1 VNDLL
6 NRLLEIAR
14 GMWRF
19 RWPAM
24 ITAWIVCVLGWAV
37 VLVMPDTFEAS
48 ARVFVDT
55 RTALSQVTQGIA
67 VDTNVETQLQ
77 RVRQALLGGPQLE
90 AVAKEAGLGAPGRTP
105 QQHQAMMAR
114 LRDKIQIS
122 GTLAHDNAAAGLY
135 VISYQ
140 DTDRDRSLR
149 VVARLVNSFVQSTL
163 GGKRESVEQAQ
174 QFLVDQIGGYERRLS
189 ETEQKLADFK
199 KQNVGL
205 MPGAQGDYFTRVQ
218 AEQDASDKVRGQLE
232 IAMKRRDALERQL
245 KGETPVLTTGAAAN
259 TGTNV
264 NPGNDT
270 ATRIREAQARLDEL
284 LLRFTDK
291 HPDVIAL
298 RQTLADL
305 KSRQA
310 AEIEALKRGDPG
322 AAGRL
327 GLNAN
332 PVYQQIELQL
342 NQSGVDIAALQAEIA
357 DHVRRAAELRKM
369 LNSAPEVEAQ
379 LAQLN
384 RDYDVT
390 RAQYNALVERLQR
403 AKLSEQADETGIV
416 SFEVIDPP
424 SSPFSPVAPNRPVAM
439 LLVLL
444 AGIGAGAGL
453 AYLLSQFKPVFTTVR
468 QLSELTSLPVL
479 GSVSMAWIDRHRLLQ
494 RRGILVYAGMGVVLL
509 ALSVVVLA
517 TQNQATSFAHA
528 LVR

>member
-1 VNDLL
+1 MNDLI
-6 NRLLEIAR
+6 NRLLELAR

-19 RWPAM
+19 RWVAM
-24 ITAWIVCVLGWAV
+24 ITAWTVCVLGWAA

-67 VDTNVETQLQ
+67 VDSNVETQLQ

-90 AVAKEAGLGAPGRTP
+90 AVAKEAGLGAAGGTP
-105 QQHQAMMAR
+105 QQHQATMAR
-114 LRDKIQIS
+114 LRDRIQIA
-122 GTLAHDNAAAGLY
+122 GTLAHDNAASGLY

-149 VVARLVNSFVQSTL
+149 VVDRLVNSFVQSTL
-163 GGKRESVEQAQ
+163 GGKRKSVEQAQ

-189 ETEQKLADFK
+189 QTEQKLADFK

-218 AEQDASDKVRGQLE
+218 AEQDASDKVRAQLE
-232 IAMKRRDALERQL
+232 IAMKRRDELERQL
-245 KGETPVLTTGAAAN
+245 KGEQPVLTGVAAN

-305 KSRQA
+305 KARQA
-310 AEIEALKRGDPG
+310 SEIEALKRGDPG

-342 NQSGVDIAALQAEIA
+342 NQSAVEIAALQAEIG
-357 DHVRRAAELRKM
+357 DHARKAVELRKM
-369 LNSAPEVEAQ
+369 LNSAPEVEAE

-424 SSPFSPVAPNRPVAM
+424 SSPFAPVAPNRPLAM

-444 AGIGAGAGL
+444 AGVGTGAGL
-453 AYLLSQFKPVFTTVR
+453 AYLLSQFKPVFSTSR

-479 GSVSMAWIDRHRLLQ
+479 GTVSMAWIDRHRLLQ
-494 RRGILVYAGMGVVLL
+494 RRGMLVYAGMGVVLL

-517 TQNQATSFAHA
+517 TQNQAASFAHA